1 MVIEGAGEA
10 KGNIVHSQGTLQE
23 SKICG
28 NTAGEMEMGTDPT
41 CGSSEV
47 TEEPALSGPTVKDGP
62 AEKLSQLLGEKD
74 KEWTETVEK
83 QRPLRLLDLPVD
95 VLKEIIK
102 EV

>member
-1 MVIEGAGEA
+1 MVIEGASET
-10 KGNIVHSQGTLQE
+10 KGNNVYFQSTLQE
-23 SKICG
+23 SKIHG
-28 NTAGEMEMGTDPT
+28 NTAGEMGTDQM
-41 CGSSEV
+41 CGYSEV
-47 TEEPALSGPTVKDGP
+47 TERPPLSGPTDKDSP

-74 KEWTETVEK
+74 KEWTATVEK

>member
-1 MVIEGAGEA
+1 MVIEGAGET
-10 KGNIVHSQGTLQE
+10 KGNNDYFQNTLQE
-23 SKICG
+23 SKIHG
-28 NTAGEMEMGTDPT
+28 NTTWEMGTDQM
-41 CGSSEV
+41 CGYSEV
-47 TEEPALSGPTVKDGP
+47 TERPPLSWATDKDSP

-74 KEWTETVEK
+74 KEWTATVEK